1 MKTIDFRLVICA
13 VFVFILTLNFLYPLV
28 GDDYLYLKKSA
39 GLQSI
44 IGQYN
49 NWNARIYDLLYI
61 GFLVRINPYIFDVF
75 NAILGVIFIL
85 GFYAL
90 LFWDFKRKFGVNDAF
105 YLAIMLCLLCVGCNF
120 ESIFLWASGSVN
132 YLYGGVGVVLI
143 AVYIKAFILNYKL
156 DFLRKKIIII
166 AFLMLNLL
174 TAMSH
179 ELWALFMIVSYIAL
193 FTVRIT
199 PPLPLFYKIAL
210 LLCVLGLL
218 YIMTAPGTN
227 ARIYAEAERY
237 DYLSIS
243 QLLHLSFSDKLS
255 RIQLVLGNFASKT
268 PYILLLVSFTCLFFN
283 IYKTQIL
290 YKKIVIFTLSFIL
303 FFVILWQIPLLGIVI
318 LLFMN
323 IICYYYDRKKL
334 IFLALFTLWILL
346 GFTQIHFGK
355 NFNMRARSIDLILLV
370 AIVMLWLKTYNFSNT
385 FKIILSLLMGCFFTY
400 TIYQYVDMRLKWN
413 ALVQYVESQKS
424 IYGSEAEIV
433 YSADKFRIDYFMIST
448 FFKINADKTLEYFGL
463 DYVFDVKSVEFR

>member
-179 ELWALFMIVSYIAL
+179 ELWALFMMVSYIAL

-199 PPLPLFYKIAL
+199 PPF
-210 LLCVLGLL
+210 
-218 YIMTAPGTN
+218 
-227 ARIYAEAERY
+227 RY
-237 DYLSIS
+237 
-243 QLLHLSFSDKLS
+243 
-255 RIQLVLGNFASKT
+255 
-268 PYILLLVSFTCLFFN
+268 
-283 IYKTQIL
+283 
-290 YKKIVIFTLSFIL
+290 FI
-303 FFVILWQIPLLGIVI
+303 
-318 LLFMN
+318 
-323 IICYYYDRKKL
+323 K
-334 IFLALFTLWILL
+334 
-346 GFTQIHFGK
+346 
-355 NFNMRARSIDLILLV
+355 
-370 AIVMLWLKTYNFSNT
+370 
-385 FKIILSLLMGCFFTY
+385 
-400 TIYQYVDMRLKWN
+400 
-413 ALVQYVESQKS
+413 
-424 IYGSEAEIV
+424 
-433 YSADKFRIDYFMIST
+433 
-448 FFKINADKTLEYFGL
+448 
-463 DYVFDVKSVEFR
+463 